1 VSGDGGAK
9 SAACAMIKH
18 KFWRALRCLGILM
31 GLGLSLTAVALDHRG
46 AQFIGLDDFSGF
58 YRSTTNGVT
67 TLISPEVHSAMAWK
81 ELVLSWNADA
91 PSNSWINFEVRGFY
105 KPRVT
110 RYFTMAKWSPTRE
123 RLPRTSIKG
132 QRDEDAYVDTDTL
145 ICRYPC
151 DAFQLRITMGGDPG
165 AKPRLKFLGIALK
178 NPDFSS
184 LPLKPNRLAWG
195 KVLPVLERSQMAY
208 ENGGVICSP
217 TTVSMM
223 MDFWSHKLN
232 RPELA
237 KDVPEIARGVYDTAW
252 GGTGNWAFNMAWAGS
267 YSGMRAYVTRMSDL
281 SELEDWIDHGVPV
294 GLSVCYDLLR
304 GRRSQASGHLVVCV
318 GFTAN
323 GDVVIN
329 DPGTSRNVQK
339 VFKRKNVERAWAY
352 SKNAAYV
359 IHPAGAVVPKDRFG
373 HWDSWSS
380 HLEYELIDGLRPEK
394 R

>member
-1 VSGDGGAK
+1 MGGAHGRRLV
-9 SAACAMIKH
+9 MIKH
-18 KFWRALRCLGILM
+18 DFLRALTGIGVLAGLM
-31 GLGLSLTAVALDHRG
+31 LSLSATAIEHRG
-46 AQFIGLDDFSGF
+46 AQFIALDDFSSF

-67 TLISPEVHSAMAWK
+67 TLISPEIRSAIAWK

-123 RLPRTSIKG
+123 RLPRTSIKD
-132 QRDEDAYVDTDTL
+132 QRDEDGYVDTDTL
-145 ICRYPC
+145 IFRYPC

-165 AKPRLKFLGIALK
+165 AKPRLNFLGISLK
-178 NPDFSS
+178 DPAFSS

-195 KVLPVLERSQMAY
+195 KVLPVLERSQMGY

-237 KDVPEIARGVYDTAW
+237 KDVPEIVRAVYDTAW

-267 YSGMRAYVTRMSDL
+267 HPGMRAYVTRMSDI
-281 SELEDWIDHGVPV
+281 SELEDWIEGGMPV

-318 GFTAN
+318 GFTPE
-323 GDVVIN
+323 GDVIIN
-329 DPGTSRNVQK
+329 DPGTSRNVRK

-359 IHPAGAVVPKDRFG
+359 IHPEHAVVPRDRFG

-380 HLEYELIDGLRPEK
+380 HLEFEKIDGLRPEK